1 MPEYHLTTL
10 ANGLRVVTVEMPHL
24 HCAEMVCYI
33 GTGGR
38 HEEAGVAGIS
48 HFLEHML
55 FRGTAEHPS
64 SLLLERA
71 FEAIGGAVNAATDS
85 ETTCFHSRLHPE
97 QVAPGMALFASMLQR
112 PLLHEVEI
120 ERRIILEEAL
130 EDLNAKGEEINP
142 DNLTARLLWPGSPL
156 ALPTIGT
163 AASLQAIDEAA
174 LRRHHGDYYVP
185 GNCVL
190 TLAGPVRHPEVVAAA
205 RTYFGDWQG
214 GSPPPTLPCPE
225 LPRVATPE
233 ALWVKDADSQINLQ
247 LAFRIPGRTSPH
259 AIPLRILR
267 RVLSWGGTS
276 RLMLRL
282 REELGLT
289 YSVEANLALYGDCG
303 CFTVDLAVTPAN
315 LGPAVREVLA
325 ILQQLADEP
334 VGEEELARVVRN
346 YLYDLDFSRDH
357 TEEMAVRFGW
367 GALSGYLR
375 TLEEDRAGAAALR
388 PADLQATATAL
399 FTPGAL
405 KAAFVGPWSGRD
417 QRQVEKLLQAYRR

>member
-1 MPEYHLTTL
+1 MSEFNLTTL

-33 GTGGR
+33 GSGGR
-38 HEEAGVAGIS
+38 HEDAGVAGIS

-85 ETTCFHSRLHPE
+85 ETTCYHSRLPPE
-97 QVAPGMALFASMLQR
+97 QISAGMALFASMLQR

-163 AASLQAIDEAA
+163 ASSLQAIDEAA
-174 LRRHHGDYYVP
+174 LRRHHANFYVP

-190 TLAGPVRHPEVVAAA
+190 TLAGPVRHSEVVAAA
-205 RTYFGDWQG
+205 QTYFGDWSG
-214 GSPPPTLPCPE
+214 PEPLNASPCPL
-225 LPRVATPE
+225 LPQAATAE
-233 ALWVKDADSQINLQ
+233 SIWVKDADSQITLQ

-259 AIPLRILR
+259 AVPLRLLR

-276 RLMLRL
+276 RLMLKL

-289 YSVEANLALYGDCG
+289 YSVEANLALYSDCG

-315 LGPAVREVLA
+315 LAPAVREVLA
-325 ILQQLADEP
+325 ILQQLCEQP
-334 VGEEELARVVRN
+334 VGEDELARVVRN
-346 YLYDLDFSRDH
+346 YLYDLEFSRDH

-375 TLEEDRAGAAALR
+375 TLEDDRASATALR
-388 PADLQATATAL
+388 PADLQQTATEL

-417 QRQVEKLLQAYRR
+417 QKQIEKLLQGYRR

>member
-1 MPEYHLTTL
+1 MSEYHLTTL

-33 GTGGR
+33 GSGGR

-55 FRGTAEHPS
+55 FRGTLEHPS

-85 ETTCFHSRLHPE
+85 ETTCYHSRLHPE
-97 QVAPGMALFASMLQR
+97 QIAGGMALFASMLRR

-130 EDLNAKGEEINP
+130 EDINAKGEEINP
-142 DNLTARLLWPGSPL
+142 DNLTARLLWPGSAL

-163 AASLQAIDEAA
+163 RASLQAIDEAA
-174 LRRHHGDYYVP
+174 LRRHHARYYVP

-190 TLAGPVRHPEVVAAA
+190 TLAGPVCHPEVVAAA
-205 RTYFGDWQG
+205 RTYFGDWIG
-214 GSPPPTLPCPE
+214 PEAPLTIPCPE
-225 LPRVATPE
+225 LPEVEKPQAI
-233 ALWVKDADSQINLQ
+233 WVKDADSQVNLQ
-247 LAFRIPGRTSPH
+247 LAFRVPGRSSSH
-259 AIPLRILR
+259 AVPLRLLR

-303 CFTVDLAVTPAN
+303 CFTIDLAVTPAN
-315 LGPAVREVLA
+315 LAPAVREVLA
-325 ILQQLADEP
+325 ILQQLCEQP
-334 VGEEELARVVRN
+334 VGEDELARVVRN
-346 YLYDLDFSRDH
+346 YLYDLEFSRDH
-357 TEEMAVRFGW
+357 TEEMAARFGW
-367 GALSGYLR
+367 GTLSGYLR
-375 TLEEDRAGAAALR
+375 TLEDDRVGAEALR
-388 PADLQATATAL
+388 PAQLQASAAQL

-405 KAAFVGPWSGRD
+405 KAAFVGPWSSRD
-417 QRQVEKLLQAYRR
+417 QKQIEKLLDSYRR

>member
-1 MPEYHLTTL
+1 MPEFQRTTL

-33 GTGGR
+33 GSGGR

-55 FRGTAEHPS
+55 FRGTVEHPS

-71 FEAIGGAVNAATDS
+71 FESIGGAVNAATDT
-85 ETTCFHSRLHPE
+85 ETTCYHSRLHPE
-97 QVAPGMALFASMLQR
+97 QISAGMALFASMLQR

-120 ERRIILEEAL
+120 ERRVILEEAL

-142 DNLTARLLWPGSPL
+142 DNLTARLLWPNSPL

-174 LRRHHGDYYVP
+174 LRRHHARYYVP

-190 TLAGPVRHPEVVAAA
+190 TLAGPVQHAEVVAAA
-205 RTYFGDWQG
+205 RTYFGDWSG
-214 GSPPPTLPCPE
+214 PEAPETSPCPE
-225 LPRVATPE
+225 LPQVEAPE
-233 ALWVKDADSQINLQ
+233 AIWVRDADSQINLQ
-247 LAFRIPGRTSPH
+247 LAFRVPGRTSPH
-259 AIPLRILR
+259 AVPLRILR

-303 CFTVDLAVTPAN
+303 CFSVDLAVTPAN
-315 LGPAVREVLA
+315 LAAAVKEVLV
-325 ILQQLADEP
+325 ILQQLTEEP
-334 VGEEELARVVRN
+334 VGEDELARVVRN
-346 YLYDLDFSRDH
+346 YLYDLEFSRDH
-357 TEEMAVRFGW
+357 TEEMAARFGW
-367 GALSGYLR
+367 GTLSGYLR
-375 TLEEDRAGAAALR
+375 TLEDDRTSAEALHPAQLQASAAAL
-388 PADLQATATAL
+388 L
-399 FTPGAL
+399 TPGAL
-405 KAAFVGPWSGRD
+405 KAAFVGPWSSRD
-417 QRQVEKLLQAYRR
+417 QKQVEKLLRSYRR